1 MASTFRLL
9 PSGSIGSGS
18 GSGSVVVAVVAVV
31 SVVVAVVSVVVV
43 VAVDCVGSV
52 GFVTSEELVVPD
64 VAGAVVP
71 LVTSGLPP
79 QETSATAETRN
90 NAASMSAN
98 TFFINFPSVPDFV
111 FILKYTVVHRKSQCS
126 NRGYFVLAGFYLGV
140 VDFIFTCSE
149 LTAFTRKE
157 IKKSSYFLVLLYD
170 QKYQKSSKRAF
181 TPVSATPTNALC
193 ALVNSPLFENSPCR
207 LAATSANKVP

>member
-1 MASTFRLL
+1 MVKGE
-9 PSGSIGSGS
+9 SGSSGSGS

-31 SVVVAVVSVVVV
+31 SVVVAVVSVVAV

-111 FILKYTVVHRKSQCS
+111 FILKYTVVRRKSQCS
-126 NRGYFVLAGFYLGV
+126 NRGYFVLAGFYLV
-140 VDFIFTCSE
+140 V
-149 LTAFTRKE
+149 
-157 IKKSSYFLVLLYD
+157 SY
-170 QKYQKSSKRAF
+170 AW
-181 TPVSATPTNALC
+181 ALC
-193 ALVNSPLFENSPCR
+193 GRVETIGLPLKNHKDTCFFSR
-207 LAATSANKVP
+207 FSLTKSAAKVI